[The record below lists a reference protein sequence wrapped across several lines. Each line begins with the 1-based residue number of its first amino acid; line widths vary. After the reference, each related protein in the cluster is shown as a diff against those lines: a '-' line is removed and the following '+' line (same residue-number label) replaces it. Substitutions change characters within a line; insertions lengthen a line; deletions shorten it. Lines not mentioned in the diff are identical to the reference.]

1 MHPTFKVDLFAEYTA
16 DKLALGRKGLLMMME
31 ALTCIDQ
38 WWLRG
43 HPNTPFLYGRGFGI
57 PGFDNYQY
65 IPEVTTEEWLDYANT
80 MKEGGGDCED
90 VASILACEYREG
102 RVTGSNVMAMPHV
115 LWRQMPSGKFRFHGV
130 DQLPETW
137 AEVPQTYD
145 NPDGIALMPAQIED
159 PSAKLGMLDYYDY
172 LQGNLDKQ
180 GSARLFEK
188 IAQRE
193 VDRGNTRAAAT
204 IRLRIRQLA
213 EKNWLDTIQRTPMD
227 QAGAGGVRRLPPRRA
242 PQAPRA
248 GATRRPALPRVL
260 RPPSASDVIV
270 TPNQAIVSPKS
281 AVSSIFDSPQK
292 VLVLGGNHRNVPGD
306 NTSHIYDYP
315 TRVTVFPAGGG
326 APRVFDTVEIL
337 TVFGGQRGAVGSS
350 SMGAFVPG
358 LAALTAALTRAQ
370 LADDSFLGASCWP
383 ECPPKRLA
391 PCPLPP
397 VIYPPWAPYADVP
410 IGLLPTPGYAP
421 EMLWT
426 PRGPVYSMH
435 PVDEEQGVV
444 MGAPLPDQL
453 LLVDE
458 RRRLFDLVAPG
469 EVW

>member
-1 MHPTFKVDLFAEYTA
+1 MHPTFKVDLFSEYTA

-43 HPNTPFLYGRGFGI
+43 HPNTPPLYGRDFGL
-57 PGFDNYQY
+57 PGFNNYQY
-65 IPEVTTEEWLDYANT
+65 IPEVTTEEWLDFPN
-80 MKEGGGDCED
+80 MEKEGGGDCED
-90 VASILACEYREG
+90 VCCGRTAEYREG
-102 RVTGSNVMAMPHV
+102 IATGYNVVAMPHV

-130 DQLPETW
+130 LQLPEEW
-137 AEVPQTYD
+137 MEVPRSFSNPDGIALTPAQIEDPSAAPGMQRYAGMTRPHE

-180 GSARLFEK
+180 GSAKLFEK
-188 IAQRE
+188 IALRE

-204 IRLRIRQLA
+204 IRLRIKQLF
-213 EKNWLDTIQRTPMD
+213 ERNWLDTIQRSPMD
-227 QAGAGGVRRLPPRRA
+227 QAGAGARRPPPRRA
-242 PQAPRA
+242 PPLPRG
-248 GATRRPALPRVL
+248 GATHRPTPPRSL
-260 RPPSASDVIV
+260 RPPSLGDVIV
-270 TPNQAIVSPKS
+270 APNQAIVSPKGL
-281 AVSSIFDSPQK
+281 ASSIFDGPQK
-292 VLVLGGNHRNVPGD
+292 VIILGGEHRNVPGD

-315 TRVTVFPAGGG
+315 SRVTVFPAGGL
-326 APRVFDTVEIL
+326 PRVFDTVDIL
-337 TVFGGQRGAVGSS
+337 TVFGGQRGAVGGA

-358 LAALTAALTRAQ
+358 LAALAATLTRAQ
-370 LADDSFLGASCWP
+370 LADDSFL
-383 ECPPKRLA
+383 
-391 PCPLPP
+391 
-397 VIYPPWAPYADVP
+397 
-410 IGLLPTPGYAP
+410 GLLPTPGYAP

-426 PRGPVYSMH
+426 PRGPAYSLY
-435 PVDEEQGVV
+435 PLDEEQGTV